1 MGLWA
6 LSSRCRPGRP
16 SAYRSA
22 TALETIYFA
31 EPWTRTAFLIAGIAS
46 RNDYQVGKPG
56 GIRRGPMGVQSR
68 RCTKHYPPD
77 QKQGARDGHLV
88 PTHHRLMVSI
98 DISEFGFL
106 Q

>member
-6 LSSRCRPGRP
+6 LSSRFRPGRP
-16 SAYRSA
+16 SANHSA

-31 EPWTRTAFLIAGIAS
+31 KPWTRTASLIAGK
-46 RNDYQVGKPG
+46 DYQVGNPG
-56 GIRRGPMGVQSR
+56 GIRRGSIGVQSR
-68 RCTKHYPPD
+68 CCTKHYPPD

-98 DISEFGFL
+98 DISEFGCL